1 MQTIQVHI
9 HDDDLD
15 TTIEAMGLTSN
26 THVLEIHEEDMLEE
40 EITSDEL
47 HIVKYLQQEY
57 GTKSHSLS
65 VEI

>member
-1 MQTIQVHI
+1 
-9 HDDDLD
+9 LD